1 VRYHSDI
8 FGRITVFLFYVIFLL
23 SHWGV
28 HQFQDLPVVDDLGV
42 PLFKELDRQ
51 LDALAVAL
59 LALEGLQLLEDVG
72 FDLLVENM
80 VNVPYLRVMDQAEV
94 EIGELCHRF
103 YHKATNVAG

>member
-1 VRYHSDI
+1 
-8 FGRITVFLFYVIFLL
+8 
-23 SHWGV
+23 
-28 HQFQDLPVVDDLGV
+28 
-42 PLFKELDRQ
+42 
-51 LDALAVAL
+51 VAL